1 MPIKLSISYGNSRQA
16 INWSQQ
22 QTEFPELAERL
33 KTTLRT
39 SETAEQYHKMKKTEK
54 DVCKDHG
61 GFMGG
66 KLKAGRRLR
75 TNVTERSMLTEDVDH
90 PDAEFLFR
98 YSEGCR
104 YETVLYSTHSHTPE
118 APRYRLVI
126 PFTRPVNTDEYNAI
140 ARLYAAEYEI
150 ECFDPCSFIP
160 NQMMY
165 WPSTPS
171 DGEYVYKHFD
181 GDYLDPDAF
190 LAKYPNWKD
199 CEKLPRCASENT
211 ARGIGG
217 KKIQDPLTK
226 TDIVGAWC
234 RAHSIYDV
242 LDNIL
247 KDIYAPTDSQDRYH
261 FIKSDSIPGVIVH
274 DGKFVHSFHA
284 SDPAFDLELNAFDLV
299 RVHLFPDD
307 NDKKSFNAMADYA
320 SQDDATKLQVLKDKQ
335 AAASIE
341 FAADDEDDDWKKQLT
356 YMTRSTQL
364 ENTVNNLMLILTNDK
379 NYRNFAYNE
388 LASRVQVTG
397 PVPWDRPSDNKFWR
411 DADTAQLKALLDV
424 SYQCFSSRNHDVCFT
439 KVADDRRFH
448 PIRDYLD
455 SLPEWDQ
462 VPRVDTLYIDYFGA
476 EDNIYTR
483 EASRKPLV
491 AAVARVYHPGTK
503 FDCVPIVNGD
513 QGIGKSTFYAR
524 LAGEYFSDSLSL
536 IDMKD
541 KSGAEK
547 LQGFWILELG
557 ELAGMKKADIECVK
571 GFISRTDDEY
581 RPSYGRVV
589 ESHPRQCI
597 IVGSTNSESGFLRDI
612 TGNRRF
618 WPIKANNEAIKKR
631 SWDLTKEE
639 IDQIWAEALY
649 YYNQGED
656 LRLSPEAEAIA
667 FGEQLAA
674 MESDERQGMVEEY
687 LNTLLPENW
696 QSMDL
701 YQRREFLSNPSAPTA
716 VKGTVAR
723 TTVSNAEIWCEC
735 FGKSMSD
742 LKASDSYAIAALML
756 QVPGWARSKASK
768 KLPIYGKQ
776 RLYEYVG

>member
-1 MPIKLSISYGNSRQA
+1 MSIKLSISYGNSRQA

-75 TNVTERSMLTEDVDH
+75 TNVIERSMLTEDVDH

-247 KDIYAPTDSQDRYH
+247 RTSMHRRILRTDTTLSSQTAFPASLSTTASSCTAFMPLIRL
-261 FIKSDSIPGVIVH
+261 SIWSSMPLIWSGCIC
-274 DGKFVHSFHA
+274 S
-284 SDPAFDLELNAFDLV
+284 
-299 RVHLFPDD
+299 R
-307 NDKKSFNAMADYA
+307 
-320 SQDDATKLQVLKDKQ
+320 T
-335 AAASIE
+335 
-341 FAADDEDDDWKKQLT
+341 T
-356 YMTRSTQL
+356 MTRSPS
-364 ENTVNNLMLILTNDK
+364 MLWQTM
-379 NYRNFAYNE
+379 
-388 LASRVQVTG
+388 
-397 PVPWDRPSDNKFWR
+397 PVR
-411 DADTAQLKALLDV
+411 TM
-424 SYQCFSSRNHDVCFT
+424 
-439 KVADDRRFH
+439 RR
-448 PIRDYLD
+448 
-455 SLPEWDQ
+455 S
-462 VPRVDTLYIDYFGA
+462 
-476 EDNIYTR
+476 
-483 EASRKPLV
+483 
-491 AAVARVYHPGTK
+491 
-503 FDCVPIVNGD
+503 C
-513 QGIGKSTFYAR
+513 
-524 LAGEYFSDSLSL
+524 
-536 IDMKD
+536 
-541 KSGAEK
+541 
-547 LQGFWILELG
+547 
-557 ELAGMKKADIECVK
+557 
-571 GFISRTDDEY
+571 
-581 RPSYGRVV
+581 
-589 ESHPRQCI
+589 
-597 IVGSTNSESGFLRDI
+597 
-612 TGNRRF
+612 
-618 WPIKANNEAIKKR
+618 R
-631 SWDLTKEE
+631 S
-639 IDQIWAEALY
+639 
-649 YYNQGED
+649 
-656 LRLSPEAEAIA
+656 
-667 FGEQLAA
+667 
-674 MESDERQGMVEEY
+674 
-687 LNTLLPENW
+687 
-696 QSMDL
+696 
-701 YQRREFLSNPSAPTA
+701 
-716 VKGTVAR
+716 
-723 TTVSNAEIWCEC
+723 
-735 FGKSMSD
+735 
-742 LKASDSYAIAALML
+742 
-756 QVPGWARSKASK
+756 
-768 KLPIYGKQ
+768 
-776 RLYEYVG
+776 